1 MLNNG
6 LTGMEIAEDF
16 PLPDA
21 LDSAWHARGYYGS
34 VSHNVKAIY
43 QRYLGWFDGNP
54 TSLWQHP
61 PAAAASRYVE
71 AIGGREAILAKAAA
85 YADDGDLRFAAEL
98 LKHAVFDDPSDDDG
112 QGRAGGRLREAR
124 LRRGERD
131 LAVLLP
137 RRGRG
142 AARGRS
148 SRLTISDLGAGMAAA
163 LTVEQL
169 FDTLAI
175 RIDGPRAAAH
185 RMVIDW
191 NFTDGNEKVRLSL
204 SNGALIQTPN
214 PRSELDVD
222 LTLTLT
228 KPQLLGLMA
237 GQGLGGIE
245 HSGDAG
251 VLQTLLGLLDTP
263 DAVFAV
269 VTP

>member
-21 LDSAWHARGYYGS
+21 LDSAWHTRGYYGS

-71 AIGGREAILAKAAA
+71 AIGGRDAILAKAAA

-98 LKHAVFDDPSDDDG
+98 LKHAVFDDPSDDVAKGALADVYEKLG
-112 QGRAGGRLREAR
+112 FGAENATWRSFYLAGARELRE
-124 LRRGERD
+124 GIQ
-131 LAVLLP
+131 P
-137 RRGRG
+137 
-142 AARGRS
+142 
-148 SRLTISDLGAGMAAA
+148 LTIADLGSGMAAA

-175 RIDGPRAAAH
+175 RVDGPKAAEH
-185 RMVIDW
+185 RIVIDW
-191 NFTDGNEKVRLSL
+191 NFTDGNGKVRLSL

-214 PRSELDVD
+214 PRSQLDVD
-222 LTLTLT
+222 LTLTLS
-228 KPQLLGLMA
+228 KLQLLGLM
-237 GQGLGGIE
+237 GGHGLEGIE
-245 HSGDAG
+245 HTGDAG
-251 VLQTLLGLLDTP
+251 VLQTLLGLLDTADP
-263 DAVFAV
+263 VFAI